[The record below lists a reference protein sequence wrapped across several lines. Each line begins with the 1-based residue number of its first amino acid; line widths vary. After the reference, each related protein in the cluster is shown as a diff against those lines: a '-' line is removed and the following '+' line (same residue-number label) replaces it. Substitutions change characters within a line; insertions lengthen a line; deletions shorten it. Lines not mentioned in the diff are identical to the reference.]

1 MIARKLIGLFLM
13 ISAGQVF
20 GQDAVRQAFEQ
31 YSQKAFQEKVY
42 LHSDRSFYVV
52 GETLW
57 FKLYVVDGTTHQPA
71 DLSKVAYLELLD
83 ASHAPVLQSKVSL
96 EKGKGHGM
104 LILPATLNSGRYHLR
119 AYTNWMKNFGA
130 DLYYEKPLTIVNSF
144 TKIPTQEKEPQ
155 LDLQFFP
162 EGGHLVESL
171 PSRVAFRG
179 INENGLG
186 STFSGTILNA
196 SDETVATF
204 RPEHLGMGSFVLTPK
219 AGETYRAV
227 VKDAAGTQR
236 TYPLPDVQKS
246 GYVLTVQDTGKEEL
260 EVQVAG
266 PDGRVSLLVHTQR
279 SVQQSESSMIR
290 QGKTQFWVKKSD
302 LLEGIT
308 HLTLF
313 NANRQPLCERLYFKR
328 PQRPAMK
335 LGVKSDKAAYARRE
349 KIALTLQLPDSA
361 DVSVA
366 VYRLDSLQGDASEDI
381 YSYLWLNS
389 DLKGTVEAPAAYL
402 TDPTTNVD
410 LVMLT
415 HGWSRFRWDEVMRP
429 VPFRYIPEYETHLL
443 YGKVTINQQPVA
455 KVPVYLAAPGKDV
468 WLYPALSDTAGRVFF
483 QMKHFEGMNEV
494 VVQTADTLQRVELES
509 PFSDQFASRT
519 LPAFSFDQ
527 TLKNALLDRS
537 IQMQVRNAYQ
547 PLYQA
552 VPVTDTVAFY
562 GIAEKTYKLDDYTRF
577 PVLEEVMREYVPEV
591 DVRRHQSQ
599 FSFLMLGR
607 AEYSFTQPPL
617 VLMDGV
623 PVFDVNK
630 VLALDP
636 LRIKRLD
643 VVNRRY
649 FLGPLLFE
657 GIVSFRSYK
666 GDLAGLQ
673 PEGLVTSYEG
683 VQAQREFYSPR
694 YDTPQQRQSRTADF
708 RTLLYWAP
716 QVKTT
721 QALDFYTSDL
731 SGTYQVVI
739 QGLSAQGDAGSQ
751 RMTFEVQK

>member
-1 MIARKLIGLFLM
+1 MIARKLISLCLLLW
-13 ISAGQVF
+13 AGPVVA
-20 GQDAVRQAFEQ
+20 QDAVRQAFEQ

-83 ASHAPVLQSKVSL
+83 ASHTPVLQSKVSL

-104 LILPATLNSGRYHLR
+104 LILPATLNSGRYHVR
-119 AYTNWMKNFGA
+119 AYTNWMKNFSA
-130 DLYYEKPLTIVNSF
+130 DLYYEKTLTIVNSF
-144 TKIPTQEKEPQ
+144 TKVPTQEKEAQ

-171 PSRVAFRG
+171 PGRVAFRG
-179 INENGLG
+179 INENGFG
-186 STFSGTILNA
+186 STFSGTIRNA
-196 SDETVATF
+196 ADETVATF
-204 RPEHLGMGSFVLTPK
+204 QSEHLGMGSFVLTPK

-236 TYPLPDVQKS
+236 TYTLPDVQKS
-246 GYVLTVQDTGKEEL
+246 GYVLTLQDTGKDEL
-260 EVQVAG
+260 EVRVAG
-266 PDGRVSLLVHTQR
+266 PDARVSLLVHTRQ
-279 SVQQSESSMIR
+279 SVQQSESNVIR

-313 NANRQPLCERLYFKR
+313 NAEQQPLCERLYFKR
-328 PQRPAMK
+328 PERPAMK
-335 LGVKSDKAAYARRE
+335 IGVKSDKAAYARRE
-349 KIALTLQLPDSA
+349 KISLALQLPDSA
-361 DVSVA
+361 DVSVT
-366 VYRLDSLQGDASEDI
+366 VYRLDSLQNEASEDI

-389 DLKGTVEAPAAYL
+389 DLKGTVEAPATYL
-402 TDPTTNVD
+402 TDSTANVD

-415 HGWSRFRWDEVMRP
+415 HGWSRFPWEQVMHP
-429 VPFRYIPEYETHLL
+429 VPFRYIPEYEAHLL
-443 YGKVTINQQPVA
+443 YGKVMAHQQPVA
-455 KVPVYLAAPGKDV
+455 NVPVYLAAPGKDV
-468 WLYPALSDTAGRVFF
+468 WLYPALSDRDGRVFF
-483 QMKHFEGMNEV
+483 QMKHFEAMNEV
-494 VVQTADTLQRVELES
+494 VVQTEDTLKRVELES
-509 PFSDQFASRT
+509 PFSDQFSSRT
-519 LPAFSFDQ
+519 LPVFSFDR

-547 PLYQA
+547 PLYQS
-552 VPVTDTVAFY
+552 VPVSDTMAFY
-562 GIAEKTYKLDDYTRF
+562 GIPEKSYKLDDYTRF

-591 DVRRHQSQ
+591 DVRRHQGQ

-617 VLMDGV
+617 VLVDGV

-636 LRIKRLD
+636 LKIKRLD

-666 GDLAGLQ
+666 GDLAGFQ
-673 PEGLVTSYEG
+673 PEGLITSYEG
-683 VQAQREFYSPR
+683 VQAQRTFYSPR

-716 QVKTT
+716 QVKAT

-751 RMTFEVQK
+751 RMTFEVGK